1 MKRFYIT
8 RGLITYSVKATPMV
22 TDANVQGE
30 WVKVSIKMVGFRF
43 PEWGSA
49 LRSTENVRE
58 FANKVIDSW
67 VK

>member
-1 MKRFYIT
+1 MRTIYIT
-8 RGLITYSVKATPMV
+8 RGLITYSVKATPMIA
-22 TDANVQGE
+22 DANVQGE
-30 WVKVSIKMVGFRF
+30 WLKVSIKMVGERF

>member
-1 MKRFYIT
+1 MKRIYIKK
-8 RGLITYSVKATPMV
+8 GCITYSVKATPMV
-22 TDANVQGE
+22 ADANVQGE
-30 WVKVSIKMVGFRF
+30 WLKVSIKMVGERF

-58 FANKVIDSW
+58 FANKVIDTW